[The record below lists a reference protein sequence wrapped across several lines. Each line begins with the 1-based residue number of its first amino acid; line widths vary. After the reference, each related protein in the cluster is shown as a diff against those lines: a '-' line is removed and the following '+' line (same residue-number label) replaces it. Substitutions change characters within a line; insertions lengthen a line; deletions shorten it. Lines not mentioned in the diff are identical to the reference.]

1 MWRVV
6 SWNGM
11 SWSMPEF
18 KRFLPQVCARSTP
31 TTSPSPPSPRAGG
44 LGRRSS
50 MCLHESSGPTRWRNT
65 WVLMWRLLTLALQER
80 CILDGTLTVNYE
92 QVDTEYRLR
101 HNDLLANIVHRYADT
116 PSAKRRPLTQVYNPN
131 PGPGLVRPSGG
142 GVVQH
147 YSTLLFQ
154 AWLGGSCVPYCPSP
168 CKSGVPSL
176 CVQAPLPRPPR
187 ASQAQASLVVMDTS
201 TPFSLM
207 AQFELQL
214 SRYSACRPSRP
225 GLS

>member
-116 PSAKRRPLTQVYNPN
+116 LIAKRRPLTQVYNPN

-142 GVVQH
+142 GAVQH
-147 YSTLLFQ
+147 YSTLCSFRPDSAGHVSHTVPVPVSLVFPVSVYRPLSLGHPEQ
-154 AWLGGSCVPYCPSP
+154 AKLKPPL
-168 CKSGVPSL
+168 SL
-176 CVQAPLPRPPR
+176 WTLPHHLVWWHNLSFNSLDILPAAPL
-187 ASQAQASLVVMDTS
+187 ALA
-201 TPFSLM
+201 
-207 AQFELQL
+207 
-214 SRYSACRPSRP
+214 
-225 GLS
+225 